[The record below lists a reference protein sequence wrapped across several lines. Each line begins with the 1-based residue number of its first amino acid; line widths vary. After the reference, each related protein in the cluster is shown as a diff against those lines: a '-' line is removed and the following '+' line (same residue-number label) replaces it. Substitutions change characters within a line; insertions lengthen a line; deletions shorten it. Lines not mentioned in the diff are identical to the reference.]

1 MNTKQKVI
9 RDVNISLATT
19 LLLLCLGIETE
30 KQIWPY
36 QKKEEKKKKR
46 GEGKC
51 FGVWRKVYWLWFG
64 KGQSFCSLEP
74 GLFIPL
80 SLDSRK
86 CMIPIWSFFPGWFLK
101 LEPPFT
107 SSIIH
112 CPHWTIIGQS
122 IRIVQGGHGPDNE
135 KKTMKESLAQLNEL
149 LSTFSIWLF
158 FFFFFDFFLFVG
170 VAKKKG
176 KKVDKHCE
184 SVHVV
189 STCMWPALWDC
200 ASSTTHI
207 KPPNTKKNTHSSSLF
222 STFLFPVSRVYLS
235 IDLTS
240 SHPTRPTNLLDL
252 FPFSLTISLSLISS
266 HTDCKPTNVS

>member
-158 FFFFFDFFLFVG
+158 FLLFWLLPFCWSCE
-170 VAKKKG
+170 KKG
-176 KKVDKHCE
+176 EKG
-184 SVHVV
+184 
-189 STCMWPALWDC
+189 WQALWEC
-200 ASSTTHI
+200 TCCFYLHVTCSLGLRKQHNTHQTS
-207 KPPNTKKNTHSSSLF
+207 KYQKKNSLIQPILNF
-222 STFLFPVSRVYLS
+222 SLPCVSGLS
-235 IDLTS
+235 INW
-240 SHPTRPTNLLDL
+240 SH
-252 FPFSLTISLSLISS
+252 IISS
-266 HTDCKPTNVS
+266 Y